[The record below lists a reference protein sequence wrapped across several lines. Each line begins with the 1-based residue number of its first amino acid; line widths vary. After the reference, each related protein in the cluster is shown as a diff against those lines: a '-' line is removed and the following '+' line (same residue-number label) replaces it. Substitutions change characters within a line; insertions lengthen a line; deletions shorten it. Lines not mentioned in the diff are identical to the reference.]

1 MRYAVAALG
10 FVLLGVCSIAGAQ
23 TFTQIYNFQGGS
35 DGGSPY
41 STVTRDA
48 AGNLYGTTFSSGDAP
63 TCAYPGCGVV
73 YKIDAQGNET
83 ALYTFTGTSGDG
95 SNPVAGVVEDAKGN
109 LYGTTKFG
117 GTNGYG
123 TVYEVAPSGAEKVLV
138 SFTGGADGGIPNG
151 GLVIDKAGNLYGTTF
166 NGGSA
171 GYGTVYEVSA
181 SGTFTTLYSFPDAAH
196 GMYPNAALL
205 RDSAGDLYGTT
216 QYGGASDRG
225 TVFKLD
231 SAGNETVLYSFSGA
245 DGAYPE
251 SQLAMD
257 SSGNLYGTTIEGG
270 ASNSGTVFRLTPGGT
285 EAVLYSFGGSPDGA
299 YPTSGVVLDA
309 AGNLYGTTYHGG
321 TGNGNTA
328 GMVYRIDPAGNET
341 VLYMFQGIYDGAYPI
356 GGLTLSP
363 DGKTLYGTAEASGTF
378 GSGDVFQIALPQ
390 Q

>member
-1 MRYAVAALG
+1 MRCAIAAFG
-10 FVLLGVCSIAGAQ
+10 FTLLGVCSFAGAQ

-41 STVTRDA
+41 ATVTRDA

-63 TCAYPGCGVV
+63 TCNYPGCGVV
-73 YKIDAQGNET
+73 YKIDPQGNET
-83 ALYTFTGTSGDG
+83 PLYTFTGTAGDG

-109 LYGTTKFG
+109 FYGTTKYG
-117 GTNGYG
+117 GTNGFG
-123 TVYEVAPSGAEKVLV
+123 TVYEIAPSGAEKVLV

-171 GYGTVYEVSA
+171 GYGTVYKLSA
-181 SGTFTTLYSFPDAAH
+181 SGALSTLYSFPDTAH

-205 RDSAGDLYGTT
+205 RDNAGDLYGTT

-270 ASNSGTVFRLTPGGT
+270 ASNSGTVFRLTPGGAET
-285 EAVLYSFGGSPDGA
+285 VLYSFAGSPDGA

-309 AGNLYGTTYHGG
+309 AGNIYGTTYHGG
-321 TGNGNTA
+321 SGNGDTA
-328 GMVYRIDPAGNET
+328 GVVYKLDSAGNET
-341 VLYMFQGIYDGAYPI
+341 LLYSFQGMYDGMYPMA
-356 GGLTLSP
+356 GLTLSP
-363 DGKTLYGTAEASGTF
+363 DGKSVYGTAEMGGTF
-378 GSGDVFQIALPQ
+378 CCGDVFQVTLPQ